1 MTQND
6 EQIMLEF
13 QSGREE
19 VVKVL
24 YQRYKM
30 RVFNFTL
37 RYLGNRADAEDV
49 TADVFLSLFAKK
61 YTYNPKAKFSTW
73 LFTITRN
80 RCIDQLRKCG
90 KFVSTNLKN
99 KDLDSSGEWDFPDL
113 EKVAH
118 EALVIKEEREY
129 VKEAIERLAPESREA
144 IVLRQYHSLS
154 YQEISEILGCSLE
167 KVKVLIFRAREQLR
181 VDLKSLI
188 KEGE

>member
-1 MTQND
+1 M
-6 EQIMLEF
+6 
-13 QSGREE
+13 
-19 VVKVL
+19 
-24 YQRYKM
+24 
-30 RVFNFTL
+30 
-37 RYLGNRADAEDV
+37 
-49 TADVFLSLFAKK
+49 
-61 YTYNPKAKFSTW
+61 
-73 LFTITRN
+73 
-80 RCIDQLRKCG
+80 
-90 KFVSTNLKN
+90 
-99 KDLDSSGEWDFPDL
+99 
-113 EKVAH
+113 AH